1 MYKIILRVLFVL
13 NKKIGGRIVLVSP
26 KMPKTRKT
34 NHDLVQSFILFP
46 ED

>member
-26 KMPKTRKT
+26 KMPKKGD
-34 NHDLVQSFILFP
+34 NVHHLAQSFTKYQK
-46 ED
+46 D